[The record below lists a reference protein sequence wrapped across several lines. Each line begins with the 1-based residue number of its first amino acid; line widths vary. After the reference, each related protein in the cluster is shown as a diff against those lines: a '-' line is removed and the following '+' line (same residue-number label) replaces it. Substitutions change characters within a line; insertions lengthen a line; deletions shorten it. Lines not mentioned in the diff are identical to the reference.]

1 MNKAT
6 GEIEVSGKVQKVR
19 GASYIK
25 IVIQECEKQ
34 IAALTSLATPSHIKQ
49 HTFNLLFSS
58 NDTYKNKKTTEAI
71 IAYQTA
77 LTEAPLPPPN
87 NVAVNKTGYETTD
100 HMKGMLPYSSLR
112 VKHID
117 LVRGGFS
124 FRGGIFDPKEKISV
138 LSKRLK
144 EMDMQQQRETNR
156 MNNGQSSLDWPDQ
169 PCMLAGSSAAH

>member
-6 GEIEVSGKVQKVR
+6 GEIEVSGKIQKVR

-34 IAALTSLATPSHIKQ
+34 IAALTLLATPSHIRQ
-49 HTFNLLFSS
+49 HIFNLLFSS
-58 NDTYKNKKTTEAI
+58 KDTYKNKKTTEAI
-71 IAYQTA
+71 SAYQTA
-77 LTEAPLPPPN
+77 ITEAPLPPPN

-117 LVRGGFS
+117 LVRGEIS
-124 FRGGIFDPKEKISV
+124 FRGGTFDPKEKIRV

-144 EMDMQQQRETNR
+144 EMDMRQQRETYR
-156 MNNGQSSLDWPDQ
+156 MNNGMDARDNELNDK
-169 PCMLAGSSAAH
+169 AF

>member
-6 GEIEVSGKVQKVR
+6 GKIEVLGKIQKVR

-34 IAALTSLATPSHIKQ
+34 IAALTLLATPSHIRQ
-49 HTFNLLFSS
+49 HIFNLLFSS
-58 NDTYKNKKTTEAI
+58 KDTYKNKKTTEAI

-77 LTEAPLPPPN
+77 ITEAPLPPPN

-100 HMKGMLPYSSLR
+100 HMEGMLPYSSLH

-117 LVRGGFS
+117 LVQGGFDIV
-124 FRGGIFDPKEKISV
+124 G
-138 LSKRLK
+138 
-144 EMDMQQQRETNR
+144 
-156 MNNGQSSLDWPDQ
+156 
-169 PCMLAGSSAAH
+169 AHLIQKKK